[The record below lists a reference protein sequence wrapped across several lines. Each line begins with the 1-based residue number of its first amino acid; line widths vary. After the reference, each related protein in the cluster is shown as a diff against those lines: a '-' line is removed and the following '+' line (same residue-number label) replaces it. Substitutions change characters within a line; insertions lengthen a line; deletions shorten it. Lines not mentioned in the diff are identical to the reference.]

1 MVTSFLRQQRRSG
14 VLKTVLLEAG
24 VFRGLAPTIS
34 LSTESGKNEKE
45 LPPNPKKQSPPK
57 EQSTFTNLQHHDY
70 GTYTFLAPSWIPALS
85 PAEGPH
91 PAVGALSPTSL
102 A

>member
-1 MVTSFLRQQRRSG
+1 MVTSFLLRQRRAG

-24 VFRGLAPTIS
+24 VFRGLTPTIS

-57 EQSTFTNLQHHDY
+57 ERTPATNLQHRDY
-70 GTYTFLAPSWIPALS
+70 GTYTFLAPSWIP
-85 PAEGPH
+85 GPH
-91 PAVGALSPTSL
+91 PALGALSPSSL

>member
-1 MVTSFLRQQRRSG
+1 MTSFLRQQKRAG
-14 VLKTVLLEAG
+14 VLKTVFLKAG

-57 EQSTFTNLQHHDY
+57 ER
-70 GTYTFLAPSWIPALS
+70 IPATAS
-85 PAEGPH
+85 AEGFEK
-91 PAVGALSPTSL
+91 ALLRISSIMIMAHTPS
-102 A
+102 